1 MNKEIISDSRLG
13 EQYSLIHHPSGLDVM
28 VWKKECFST
37 TEALFA
43 TKYGSVN
50 THFKT
55 KKTGDFIE
63 VPEGIAHYLE
73 HKLFENEDTDVF
85 DLYAKTGANANAF
98 TSFEETAYTFSTS
111 ENWEQ
116 ALEILLDF
124 VQKPYF
130 TKETVEKEQG
140 IIGQEIKMYE
150 DSPERQCYFN
160 LLRAL
165 FVNHPVRID
174 IAGTVE
180 SISHITPELL
190 YDCYYTFYNLHNM
203 VLSIAG
209 NVDEEKV
216 VEICDRML
224 KPCEDLNLET
234 SFPDEPQEVS
244 VKKATAE
251 FPVGV
256 PLFSIGFKAPPSQ
269 GKLLLKRCLESSIL
283 RQMLIG
289 SASPLYKELFEEGLI
304 NSQFGIEC
312 FCGDGYFASICSGES
327 HNPDEVYKRLC
338 DEIERVK
345 KDGLDEKRFNIC
357 KKLKYGDIV
366 RAVADVENCAN
377 AMVESHFN
385 GTTVFDEAE
394 ILAQMTAED
403 CMNELDLLFN
413 PDYSSISIVNSQKGM
428 LR

>member
-1 MNKEIISDSRLG
+1 MNKEIISNKRLG
-13 EQYSLIHHPSGLDVM
+13 EQYSLIHHKSGLDVM
-28 VWKKECFST
+28 VWKKEGFST

-50 THFKT
+50 TRFKT

-150 DSPERQCYFN
+150 DSPERQCFFN
-160 LLRAL
+160 LLQAL
-165 FVNHPVRID
+165 FVNHPVKID

-209 NVDEEKV
+209 NVDEDKV
-216 VEICDRML
+216 IEICDKML
-224 KPCEDLNLET
+224 KPCEDMKLET
-234 SFPDEPQEVS
+234 SFPNEPETVAQKKI
-244 VKKATAE
+244 VKK
-251 FPVGV
+251 FSVGV
-256 PLFSIGFKAPPSQ
+256 PLFSIGFKAPASS
-269 GKLLLKRCLESSIL
+269 GKELLKRCLESSVL
-283 RQMLIG
+283 MQLLIG
-289 SASPLYKELFEEGLI
+289 SASPLHKELFEEGLI
-304 NSQFGIEC
+304 NSQFGIET
-312 FCGDGYFASICSGES
+312 FCGEGYFASICSGES
-327 HNPDEVYKRLC
+327 HDPEEVYKRLC
-338 DEIERVK
+338 REIERVRK
-345 KDGLDEKRFNIC
+345 EGLDEKRFNIC
-357 KKLKYGDIV
+357 KKLKYGDLV
-366 RAVADVENCAN
+366 RAAADVETCAN
-377 AMVESHFN
+377 GMVEAYFN
-385 GTTVFDEAE
+385 GTSIFDESDIIAE
-394 ILAQMTAED
+394 LTLED
-403 CMNELDLLFN
+403 CRKALDLLFDPEN
-413 PDYSSISIVNSQKGM
+413 SSISIVKN
-428 LR
+428 